1 MEETIVA
8 TNAETNEPTV
18 DYEKLYKETLAE
30 KDRIKSAFDK
40 ASSETAEY
48 KRKLSE
54 HLTAEEAERLA
65 REEADKAKDE
75 ELALLREEKRVS
87 SYNAK
92 MLECGVASE
101 TAIELAKMLPNG
113 VPDEFFNALKKFVSD
128 ETARI
133 KAEALKK
140 QPALSTGM
148 PVQAKSAE
156 DLENDK
162 IRAWMGLNKK

>member
-1 MEETIVA
+1 MEENIVA
-8 TNAETNEPTV
+8 KEAATEETV

-30 KDRIKSAFDK
+30 KNKIKSAFDK

-65 REEADKAKDE
+65 REEADRKKDE
-75 ELALLREEKRVS
+75 ELALLREEKKVS
-87 SYNAK
+87 VYNAK
-92 MLECGVASE
+92 MMECGIASE

-113 VPDEFFNALKKFVSD
+113 VPDDFFTTLRQFVSN

-133 KAEALKK
+133 KAEALKT
-140 QPALSTGM
+140 QPTLTTGM

-162 IRAWMGLNKK
+162 IRSWMGLKNK